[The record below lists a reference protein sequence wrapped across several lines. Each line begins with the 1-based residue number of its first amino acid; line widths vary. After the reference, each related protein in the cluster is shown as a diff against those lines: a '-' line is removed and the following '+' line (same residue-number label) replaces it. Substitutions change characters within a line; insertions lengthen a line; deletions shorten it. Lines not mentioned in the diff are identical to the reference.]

1 MLRPSPPQTTYALP
15 RSHSWPPEQEVASSH
30 HSYPR
35 EVLSL
40 LQEAGMPKE
49 MWKAAKMHQQ
59 EPRRYTED
67 WNTEYVPGEQTRKL
81 DKEEFIDMEE

>member
-1 MLRPSPPQTTYALP
+1 M
-15 RSHSWPPEQEVASSH
+15 
-30 HSYPR
+30 
-35 EVLSL
+35 LSL